1 MRYQSGSPLAATH
14 THTLV
19 QTLVS
24 PSFAAQ
30 LLPYI
35 HVILWESLSRSRP
48 PPRLELPTPAVSA
61 PAQLP
66 PTPPHTHTQP
76 HKHTQSC
83 TLTNAETDRHI
94 MLRVHICV
102 SLFFFFR
109 VQSPQHHT
117 HPSCQHAPHT
127 HTWIKEL

>member
-1 MRYQSGSPLAATH
+1 MAIKATGNN

-35 HVILWESLSRSRP
+35 HVILQESLPRSRP

-66 PTPPHTHTQP
+66 PTLSHTHT
-76 HKHTQSC
+76 HAVEHTQ
-83 TLTNAETDRHI
+83 NAHGKTDRRS
-94 MLRVHICV
+94 MLCVHICV
-102 SLFFFFR
+102 L
-109 VQSPQHHT
+109 H
-117 HPSCQHAPHT
+117 
-127 HTWIKEL
+127 